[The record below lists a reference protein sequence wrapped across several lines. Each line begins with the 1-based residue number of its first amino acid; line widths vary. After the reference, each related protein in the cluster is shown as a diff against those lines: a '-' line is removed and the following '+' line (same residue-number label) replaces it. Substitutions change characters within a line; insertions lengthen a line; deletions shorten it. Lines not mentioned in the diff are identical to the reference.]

1 MRTRSLLLLA
11 GFVLV
16 TVLPWGHPQSR
27 AASSDLSGLKGAEE
41 KVTLRFTDTEASKV
55 FAALGDAAGFSVS
68 VDDGVEDVRIT
79 IQAQDQSVKE
89 ILESLARQ
97 YELTYEVTA
106 AGDLEVRSG
115 GGW

>member
-1 MRTRSLLLLA
+1 LLLLA
-11 GFVLV
+11 VFVSV
-16 TVLPWGHPQSR
+16 SALPWGHPETC
-27 AASSDLSGLKGAEE
+27 AASSDLSGLKGADE

-55 FAALGDAAGFSVS
+55 FEALGDAAGFSAS
-68 VDDGVEDVRIT
+68 VADDVKDVRIT
-79 IQAQDQSVKE
+79 IQAQDESVKQ